1 MLDARGLATYV
12 VTYHQHVLLM
22 ALVVAALGTSP
33 FVLFAV
39 RDRSLLER
47 VYLSLSV
54 FVGTALI
61 AHVGLSWLLGHS
73 AIDVEVIRLQATK
86 DDAALLKKDDSKKRV
101 KSPGPVPSQ

>member
-22 ALVVAALGTSP
+22 ALVVAAVGTSP
-33 FVLFAV
+33 FLLFAV

-47 VYLSLSV
+47 IYLSLSV

-61 AHVGLSWLLGHS
+61 AHVGLSWLLGHA

-86 DDAALLKKDDSKKRV
+86 DDGALLKTDDRQKKV
-101 KSPGPVPSQ
+101 EQPGPVPTR